1 MAPPAGDSC
10 CSLDLAGLHPAAGG
24 GHAYRS
30 GLSTVTSFFKGPYL
44 ILLMTVPLV
53 SQEVQRTCRS
63 SRGTG
68 EEVTVAH

>member
-1 MAPPAGDSC
+1 MAPPADDSC
-10 CSLDLAGLHPAAGG
+10 CSLDLAGLHPAVGG

-30 GLSTVTSFFKGPYL
+30 GFPTATSFFKGPYL

-53 SQEVQRTCRS
+53 SQEVQRTCHS
-63 SRGTG
+63 FRGTR